1 MAGFHTV
8 NRKRQM
14 LEDVI
19 KTYLIN
25 EKQVDPAKFDIPD
38 LQVSALQLDSLD
50 MVEMLFE
57 VEDRCGFR
65 LPDPMRYLTM
75 SFADMVA
82 DIEAAVH
89 AHGNGDLPDWVATK
103 PET

>member
-1 MAGFHTV
+1 
-8 NRKRQM
+8 M
-14 LEDVI
+14 LEDLI

-57 VEDRCGFR
+57 IEDRCGFR
-65 LPDPMRYLTM
+65 LPDPMRYPTM
-75 SFADMVA
+75 SFAAMVA
-82 DIEAAVH
+82 DIEAAVRE
-89 AHGNGDLPDWVATK
+89 HGNGELPDWAATK
-103 PET
+103 SES